1 MTGPGFLE
9 VDPPVVRQAGE
20 RTAGTAELWQS
31 WGNRIGISFRYAD
44 SALHS
49 PTILAAMQRYGE
61 GLLPAASRVSQQ
73 VYDLGVGAASAAS
86 TVESSDIEGAEAL
99 DQPGAAAADQA
110 SLLRRGINIA
120 PAAPVD
126 GAPVAAY

>member
-1 MTGPGFLE
+1 MSSPGFLE

-61 GLLPAASRVSQQ
+61 HLLPAAGRVSQQ
-73 VYDLGVGAASAAS
+73 VYNLGVDTASAAN
-86 TVESSDIEGAEAL
+86 TVENSDVEGAEAL
-99 DQPGAAAADQA
+99 KQPGAAAADQA
-110 SLLRRGINIA
+110 SLLRRGINID

-126 GAPVAAY
+126 GVPVASH